1 MENVTILDGGMGQ
14 ELVKRSKREL
24 TPLWSADVMLHEPNL
39 VRDVHA
45 EFIESGAEV
54 ITLNTYTATPQ
65 RLTRDGSIE
74 LIEPLHEAAIKA
86 AQSAVAQSS
95 KPHTK
100 IAACLPPL
108 VASYHPDDAMPF
120 EEALSSYQQLVA
132 LQKSAADI
140 FLCETMSSLKEAK
153 AACTAAKETGKP
165 VWVAF
170 SVSDSEPTLLRGGEP
185 IADAI
190 KALSQLEPQMILLNC
205 SRPEAINAALNE
217 IHPLLRECKINFGV
231 YANGFKAVDELY
243 PGDTVES
250 LAQRKDLSPEKY
262 AEYAVAWAQQGASV
276 IGGCCEISPLHIKAV
291 SEAFKR
297 KIN

>member
-1 MENVTILDGGMGQ
+1 MKNVTILDGGMGQ

-74 LIEPLHEAAIKA
+74 LIKPLHEAAIKA

-108 VASYHPDDAMPF
+108 VASYHPDDSMPF

-132 LQKSAADI
+132 LQNSAADI
-140 FLCETMSSLKEAK
+140 FLCETMSSTKEAK
-153 AACTAAKETGKP
+153 AACIAAKETGKP
-165 VWVAF
+165 IWIAF

-276 IGGCCEISPLHIKAV
+276 IGGCCEISPLHIKVLSKAL
-291 SEAFKR
+291 KC
-297 KIN
+297 

>member
-1 MENVTILDGGMGQ
+1 MTILDGGMGQ
-14 ELVKRSKREL
+14 ELIKRTSRKL

-45 EFIESGAEV
+45 EFIENGAEV

-74 LIEPLHEAAIKA
+74 LLKPLHEAAIKA
-86 AQSAVAQSS
+86 ARESIAQSG
-95 KPHTK
+95 KPHTQ

-108 VASYHPDDAMPF
+108 VASYHPDDTMPF
-120 EEALSSYQQLVA
+120 EEALGSYQQLVD
-132 LQKSAADI
+132 LQKSAANL
-140 FLCETMSSLKEAK
+140 FLCETMSSIKEAK
-153 AACTAAKETGKP
+153 AACTAAKETSKP
-165 VWVAF
+165 VWIAF
-170 SVSDSEPTLLRGGEP
+170 SVSDTEPALLRGGER

-190 KALSQLEPQMILLNC
+190 KELSQLEPQMIMLNC

-217 IHPLLRECKINFGV
+217 IHSLLVERKIPFGV

-243 PGDTVES
+243 PGDTVEN
-250 LAQRKDLSPEKY
+250 LAQRKDLSPKKY
-262 AEYAVAWAQQGASV
+262 AEYALAWAQQGASV

-291 SEAFKR
+291 SEAVKR

>member
-1 MENVTILDGGMGQ
+1 MKNVTILDGGMGQ
-14 ELVKRSKREL
+14 ELIKRTSRKL

-45 EFIESGAEV
+45 EFINNGAEV

-74 LIEPLHEAAIKA
+74 LIAPLHSAAIKA
-86 AQSAVAQSS
+86 AREAISASGKAE
-95 KPHTK
+95 TK

-108 VASYHPDDAMPF
+108 VASYHPDDTMPF
-120 EEALSSYQQLVA
+120 EEALRSYQQLVE
-132 LQKSAADI
+132 LQSDAADI
-140 FLCETMSSLKEAK
+140 FLCETMSSIKEAK
-153 AACTAAKETGKP
+153 AACTAAKEAGKP

-170 SVSDSEPTLLRGGEP
+170 SVSDTEPALLRGGEG
-185 IADAI
+185 IADAV
-190 KALSQLEPQMILLNC
+190 KELSLLEPQMILLNC

-217 IHPLLRECKINFGV
+217 IHSLLVERKISFGV

-243 PGDTVES
+243 PGDTVEN

-262 AEYAVAWAQQGASV
+262 AEYALAWAQKGASV
-276 IGGCCEISPLHIKAV
+276 IGGCCEISPMHIRAV
-291 SEAFKR
+291 SEALK
-297 KIN
+297 

>member
-1 MENVTILDGGMGQ
+1 MKNVTILDGGMGQ
-14 ELVKRSKREL
+14 ELVTRTSRAL

-45 EFIESGAEV
+45 EFIENGAEV

-65 RLTRDGSIE
+65 RLSRDGSID
-74 LIEPLHEAAIKA
+74 LLQPIHEAAIHAAKA
-86 AQSAVAQSS
+86 AIAQTTT
-95 KPHTK
+95 PHTK

-132 LQKSAADI
+132 LQNSAADI
-140 FLCETMSSLKEAK
+140 FLCETMSSTKEAK
-153 AACTAAKETGKP
+153 AACIAAKETGKP
-165 VWVAF
+165 IWIAF

-217 IHPLLRECKINFGV
+217 IYPLLRECKINFGV

-291 SEAFKR
+291 SEQLK
-297 KIN
+297 K

>member
-1 MENVTILDGGMGQ
+1 VKNVTILDGGMGQ
-14 ELVKRSKREL
+14 ELIKRTSRKL

-45 EFIESGAEV
+45 EFINNGAEV

-74 LIEPLHEAAIKA
+74 LIAPLHSAAIKA
-86 AQSAVAQSS
+86 AREAIAQSGM
-95 KPHTK
+95 PHTK

-108 VASYHPDDAMPF
+108 VASYHPDDSMPF
-120 EEALSSYQQLVA
+120 EEALSSYQELVD
-132 LQKSAADI
+132 LQKSAADL
-140 FLCETMSSLKEAK
+140 FLCETMSSIKEAK
-153 AACTAAKETGKP
+153 AACTAAQKTEKP
-165 VWVAF
+165 IWIAF
-170 SVSDSEPTLLRGGEP
+170 SVSDTEPALLRGGER

-190 KALSQLEPQMILLNC
+190 KELSLLEPQMILLNC

-217 IHPLLRECKINFGV
+217 THSLLVENEIPFGV

-262 AEYAVAWAQQGASV
+262 AEYALEWAQQGAIV
-276 IGGCCEISPLHIKAV
+276 IGGCCEISPMHIKAV
-291 SEAFKR
+291 SEALKR
-297 KIN
+297 EVN

>member
-1 MENVTILDGGMGQ
+1 MKNVTILDGGMGQ

-24 TPLWSADVMLHEPNL
+24 TPLWSADVMLHEANL

-74 LIEPLHEAAIKA
+74 LIKPLHEAAIKA
-86 AQSAVAQSS
+86 AQAAVAQSS

-132 LQKSAADI
+132 LQNSAADI
-140 FLCETMSSLKEAK
+140 FLCETMSSTKEAK
-153 AACTAAKETGKP
+153 AACIAAKETGKP
-165 VWVAF
+165 IWIAF

-217 IHPLLRECKINFGV
+217 IHSLLRECEIPFGV

-250 LAQRKDLSPEKY
+250 LSQRKDLSPEKY

-291 SEAFKR
+291 SEQLK
-297 KIN
+297 